1 MAIPE
6 GAYQIIDTLA
16 VRQKDFEI
24 DITPEQAERWLT
36 QFRYEHQRPI
46 NKRHVAF
53 LASEMAKGRFSPH
66 TMIKIAECGEE
77 KFIIDGYHRLS
88 AVMENKKPCHFFVK
102 LIPFLNME
110 EIAKEYIRTDI
121 NRKRTLDEAVSIA
134 RLHEIIGVPAKYI
147 RKASSAVKVLKS
159 NFNTSGGSDP
169 IVSNEDHI
177 KDILTWK
184 DEVATSYQLINKCA
198 RNTYAS
204 ENTRR
209 TMLAVLLYVL
219 RYQKEKALMFFSN
232 VYADD
237 GLRQG
242 TPEKALADYLKTFR
256 SAGGTT
262 IGGVTTAGDLTYVA
276 YCWNRFYFGRNAK
289 KTLPKDY
296 VFYLEGT
303 PMKRRV

>member
-6 GAYQIIDTLA
+6 GAYQIIDTLV

-53 LASEMAKGRFSPH
+53 LASEMRKSRFSPH
-66 TMIKIAECGEE
+66 TTIKIAQLGEE
-77 KFIIDGYHRLS
+77 KFIIDGNHRLH
-88 AVMENKKPCHFFVK
+88 AVVESKKPVHFSVK
-102 LIPFLNME
+102 LIPFPSME

-147 RKASSAVKVLKS
+147 RKASAAVRVLRN
-159 NFNTSGGSDP
+159 NFGTTGGGIP
-169 IVSNEDHI
+169 AVSNEDHI
-177 KDILTWK
+177 RDILTWK
-184 DEVATSYQLINKCA
+184 DEIAASYRLINGRA
-198 RNTYAS
+198 QRIYAG

-256 SAGGTT
+256 AAGGTT
-262 IGGVTTAGDLTYVA
+262 IGGVTMAYDLTYVA
-276 YCWNRFYFGRNAK
+276 SCWNRFYAGSNAK
-289 KTLPKDY
+289 KILPKDY

>member
-1 MAIPE
+1 MSIPE
-6 GAYQIIDTLA
+6 GAYQIIDTLV

-46 NKRHVAF
+46 NKRHVIF

-88 AVMENKKPCHFFVK
+88 AVMENKKPHHFFVK
-102 LIPFLNME
+102 LIPFPNME

-134 RLHEIIGVPAKYI
+134 ALHEIIGVPAKYI
-147 RKASSAVKVLKS
+147 RKASSAVKILK
-159 NFNTSGGSDP
+159 NDFITAGGYTP

-177 KDILTWK
+177 KDILSWK
-184 DEVATSYQLINKCA
+184 DEIAFSYQLISKHA
-198 RNTYAS
+198 RKTYAA
-204 ENTRR
+204 ENVRR
-209 TMLAVLLYVL
+209 TILGILLYVL

-237 GLRQG
+237 GLKQG
-242 TPEKALADYLKTFR
+242 TPEKALADYLKTFKA
-256 SAGGTT
+256 AGGTT
-262 IGGVTTAGDLTYVA
+262 IGGISTAYDLMYVA
-276 YCWNRFYFGRNAK
+276 YCWNRFFTGNNVKRAF
-289 KTLPKDY
+289 PKDY

-303 PMKRRV
+303 PIKRRG